1 MQAANAD
8 TIVLEPARPVEP
20 EHVAE
25 LMIATDP
32 HIFGALHGH
41 DHALAVRHLA
51 HQWQQPRGVF
61 SHTHCIAAMHDGAL
75 AGISLGFD
83 RATQEADTG
92 PFLEQAGGVLT
103 PAQIETLIG
112 FLEYGSYALPP
123 VPEDAWYLQNL
134 ATTEA
139 ARGRG
144 IGDRLLQDCFER
156 ARNAGLTRVHL
167 DVYEGNPA
175 IRLYER
181 AGMKTIVETRVLPLE
196 AEGFPLHL
204 RMEIRL

>member
-1 MQAANAD
+1 MQTANAD
-8 TIVLEPARPVEP
+8 TIVLEPARPIEP

-32 HIFGALHGH
+32 HIFESLHGH
-41 DHALAVRHLA
+41 DHALSVRHLA
-51 HQWQQPRGVF
+51 HQWQQSRGLF
-61 SHTHCIAAMHDGAL
+61 SHVHCVAAMHEDAL
-75 AGISLGFD
+75 AGIALGFD
-83 RATQEADTG
+83 RATQEADAG
-92 PFLEQAGGVLT
+92 PLMEQAGAVLT
-103 PAQIETLIG
+103 ETQMGTMIG

-123 VPEDAWYLQNL
+123 VPDDAWYLQNL

-144 IGDRLLQDCFER
+144 IGDRLLQHCFDQ
-156 ARNAGLTRVHL
+156 ARSAGLSRVHL

-196 AEGFPLHL
+196 ADGLPLHL

>member
-51 HQWQQPRGVF
+51 HQWQQPRGLF
-61 SHTHCIAAMHDGAL
+61 SHAHCTAAMHDDAL
-75 AGISLGFD
+75 AGIALGFD
-83 RATQEADTG
+83 RATQAADTG
-92 PFLEQAGGVLT
+92 PMMEQAAAVLT
-103 PAQIETLIG
+103 EDQIGTLIG

-134 ATTEA
+134 ATAES

-144 IGDRLLQDCFER
+144 IGDRLLQHCFEQ
-156 ARNAGLTRVHL
+156 ARSAGLGRVHL